1 MIPRRKRI
9 LIPTDGS
16 DITRAAISFALD
28 LAKISD
34 AEVTALYVNDIS
46 TSAVPGETSPD
57 AVSPLYQQSLTVV
70 KNVVDLGAKMGV
82 DIEPRVINGVPV
94 REIVDASAHY
104 DLIVMG
110 TASRTGVSLLIL
122 GSVAQQ
128 VIRFASCPVLVIS
141 SARPVGLQIKN
152 ILIPT
157 DGNDNTKIAVRHG
170 LEMARTFKADVTA
183 LFVTSTRTIP
193 LPLRGG
199 DEQFTPEAGQRAV
212 DYVKREGEK
221 RGIVVH
227 PEIIAGSPA
236 NEIIRASGRHDL
248 IVMGTNGRTGLD
260 YLRLGSVAI
269 KTVRHARCPVL
280 VVRDVEPRISTI

>member
-16 DITRAAISFALD
+16 DTTRAAISFALD

-34 AEVTALYVNDIS
+34 AEVTALCVNDIS
-46 TSAVPGETSPD
+46 TSAVPGEVSPD
-57 AVSPLYQQSLTVV
+57 AVSRMYQHSLTAV
-70 KNVVDLGAKMGV
+70 KNVVDQGEKMGV
-82 DIEPRVINGVPV
+82 EVEPRVVNGVPV
-94 REIVDASAHY
+94 REIVDASARY

-110 TASRTGVSLLIL
+110 TAARNGVSLMIL

-141 SARPVGLQIKN
+141 SARPLGLKIKN

-183 LFVTSTRTIP
+183 LFVTSTWTIP
-193 LPLRGG
+193 LTIRGR
-199 DEQFTPEAGQRAV
+199 DEHFSLKAGQTAV
-212 DYVKREGEK
+212 EYVKREGEK

-227 PEIIAGSPA
+227 PEIVTGSPA
-236 NEIIRASGRHDL
+236 NEIIRASGVHDL
-248 IVMGTNGRTGLD
+248 IVMGTNGRTGLE

-280 VVRDVEPRISTI
+280 IVRDVEPLISTN